1 MKLFLKKNWK
11 TITLLVL
18 AIVFRILLSF
28 LNPHSDL
35 RIQSEWGKWMY
46 VNNGP
51 KGLYE
56 WNVWGCIWPNH
67 PPLISLV
74 YFWAYKI
81 HSFLMYI
88 MSWMG
93 NFIALNRLAPT
104 KFMWFFNFIVW
115 FGQATFET
123 TNYLIGTMVVIK
135 QIMIVA
141 DVIIAGII
149 YYICQKNKVD
159 WKKYVFAYL
168 LLPFSWYLSSI
179 WGQSD
184 QLSFLFFIIAFSLI
198 SSKKY
203 SILAPL
209 FFAIAGNLKPNCILL
224 LPLFLFIWYKHKQ
237 SFIKLIVGGLG
248 ALIFSFWTI
257 SWFTDRNLLVFTFKE
272 LPKRLTTNEG
282 LVTLNAFNFWYIFYP
297 FPSIIGFDTTKFL
310 MLTAKYWGVVMFFI
324 TTFLSLKVVKNKK
337 LENIYGAIFVAGFG
351 SWLFMTG
358 MHERYSFLAIMAL
371 LFYSIFHKKYFKY
384 FIILSIIYFLSMF
397 YVFSVPQQ
405 LDGIKDIFN
414 WNYQFVPR
422 FLSLVNILI
431 YGRVSY
437 FMIKNENKKD

>member
-1 MKLFLKKNWK
+1 MRLFLKKNWK
-11 TITLLVL
+11 IITLLVL
-18 AIVFRILLSF
+18 AILFRFLLSF

-46 VNNGP
+46 VNDGP

-67 PPLISLV
+67 PPLISWV
-74 YFWAYKI
+74 YFLAYKI
-81 HSFLMYI
+81 HSFSMYI
-88 MSWMG
+88 MSWLG

-104 KFMWFFNFIVW
+104 KFLWFFNFVIW
-115 FGQATFET
+115 FGQARFET
-123 TNYLIGTMVVIK
+123 TNFLIGTMVVIK
-135 QIMIVA
+135 QIMILA
-141 DVIIAGII
+141 DIFIAGII
-149 YYICQKNKVD
+149 FYICRKNKVD

-168 LLPFSWYLSSI
+168 LLPFSWYLSSV

-184 QLSFLFFIIAFSLI
+184 QLSFLFFIISFTLVT
-198 SSKKY
+198 SKKY
-203 SILAPL
+203 SILALL

-237 SFIKLIVGGLG
+237 SFGKLIIGGLI

-257 SWFTDRNLLVFTFKE
+257 SWFTDHNLLAFTFKE
-272 LPKRLTTNEG
+272 LPKKLTTSEG
-282 LVTLNAFNFWYIFYP
+282 LLTLNAFNLWYIFYP
-297 FPSIIGFDTTKFL
+297 FPSIVGFDTTKFL
-310 MLTAKYWGVVMFFI
+310 ILTAKYWGVVMFII
-324 TTFLSLKVVKNKK
+324 TTFLSFKVVKNKK

-371 LFYSIFHKKYFKY
+371 LFYSIFQKKYFKY

-397 YVFSVPQQ
+397 YVFSVPQR
-405 LDGIKDIFN
+405 LDGIKEIFN
-414 WNYQFVPR
+414 WNYQLVPR
-422 FLSLVNILI
+422 LLSLINILI
-431 YGRVSY
+431 YIRVLY
-437 FMIKNENKKD
+437 FMIKNEKKNA

>member
-1 MKLFLKKNWK
+1 MKLFLKKNW
-11 TITLLVL
+11 LVIL
-18 AIVFRILLSF
+18 ILIIAIGFRFYLSF
-28 LNPHSDL
+28 LDPHSDL

-46 VNNGP
+46 LNNGP

-67 PPLISLV
+67 PPLISWL
-74 YFWAYKI
+74 YFLAYKI

-104 KFMWFFNFIVW
+104 KFLWFFDFIKW
-115 FGQATFET
+115 FGQARFET
-123 TNYLIGTMVVIK
+123 TNFLIGTMVVIK
-135 QIMIVA
+135 QIMILA
-141 DVIIAGII
+141 DIFIAGII
-149 YYICQKNKVD
+149 FYICKKNNVN

-184 QLSFLFFIIAFSLI
+184 QLSFLFFIIAFILLA
-198 SSKKY
+198 SKKY
-203 SILAPL
+203 PILSPL

-224 LPLFLFIWYKHKQ
+224 LPLFLFIWYKRK
-237 SFIKLIVGGLG
+237 IPLKKLILGGLIG
-248 ALIFSFWTI
+248 LIFSFWTI
-257 SWFTDRNLLVFTFKE
+257 SWFTDHNLLTFTFME

-282 LVTLNAFNFWYIFYP
+282 LITLNAFNFWYIFYP
-297 FPSIIGFDTTKFL
+297 FPSVIGFDTTKYL
-310 MLTAKYWGVVMFFI
+310 MLSAKNWGAILFAI
-324 TTFLSLKVVKNKK
+324 TTLLSFKAVESKK
-337 LENIYGAIFVAGFG
+337 IESIFAAIFIAGFG
-351 SWLFMTG
+351 NWLFMTG

-371 LFYSIFHKKYFKY
+371 LFYSIYKKSFFKY
-384 FIILSIIYFLSMF
+384 FVVLSVIYFLSMF

-405 LDGIKDIFN
+405 LDGIKIIFN
-414 WNYQFVPR
+414 WNHQLVPR
-422 FLSLVNILI
+422 LLSLVNILI

-437 FMIKNENKKD
+437 LMVKKNAKKN